1 MVGVDFL
8 AQTNFGEITSP
19 TGSSGTNWPAWL
31 FVSGIFVAF
40 AVAAA
45 FLAVRLLIARLDG
58 TGGGGL
64 VAVALTALA
73 AIFGA
78 WWAAGRGFDGDSEL
92 ARMLPVL
99 SGLPSVLYTI
109 ILVAAIASGVV
120 GGRSLAR
127 NFG

>member
-1 MVGVDFL
+1 M
-8 AQTNFGEITSP
+8 
-19 TGSSGTNWPAWL
+19 
-31 FVSGIFVAF
+31 AF

-99 SGLPSVLYTI
+99 SGLPSVLYTF
-109 ILVAAIASGVV
+109 ILVAAIASGVM